1 MALKSVVFPE
11 PFFPII
17 PVMEPGCISNEQ
29 SK

>member
-17 PVMEPGCISNEQ
+17 PVMEPGFISNEE